1 MSYIS
6 FMYIVVIKTD
16 LGNGEMIDYHYHPD
30 IESARRKAKKHFGK
44 IYDENDLKEK
54 K

>member
-6 FMYIVVIKTD
+6 LMYIVVITTD
-16 LGNGEMIDYHYHPD
+16 LGNGKMIDYHYYPD
-30 IESARRKAKKHFGK
+30 IESARRKAKKYFGK
-44 IYDENDLKEK
+44 IYHEDQLKEK